1 MESLEKKLSV
11 IKSGIVDRFNEKEM
25 AESDYW
31 RFTYNFVLDEG
42 IIEGSFEDYNNS
54 AFSIKFATNMGFNI
68 GLKELRGLETNYV
81 FMPGVEFSEE
91 AQKDIDSFVSIKDGV
106 ENYLGMVEKNF
117 SRPFT
122 KSEYSGLIEAYI
134 SDNSMIREELKLE
147 MSTRMRIYFEND
159 FDLIEDDEQLG
170 KYSYNQIRAA
180 IKKI

>member
-1 MESLEKKLSV
+1 
-11 IKSGIVDRFNEKEM
+11 
-25 AESDYW
+25 
-31 RFTYNFVLDEG
+31 
-42 IIEGSFEDYNNS
+42 
-54 AFSIKFATNMGFNI
+54 MG
-68 GLKELRGLETNYV
+68 R
-81 FMPGVEFSEE
+81 
-91 AQKDIDSFVSIKDGV
+91 
-106 ENYLGMVEKNF
+106 VEKNF